1 MKKKKG
7 KIAQVPSW
15 LWMCLSL
22 LAAMALWILI
32 ATSEAGGVIF
42 AEPWEVV
49 QTAVD
54 KIRDG
59 TLWGHVGISLFRV
72 LTGFCIGFILSI
84 PIAILMGW
92 YTPFRKIVEPWIQFV
107 RNIPPLAY
115 IPLVITGAGVGEKA
129 KVIVIFIASFL
140 VMVVTIYQGV
150 CNVDTTLIKAAKVL
164 GAGSKDIFFQIVI
177 PASTPFILVGA
188 RLGLSASLT
197 TLIAAELTGASKG
210 LGMMIQKAQGYYDMS
225 TVLLGIIII
234 ENLALYIE
242 YIEGE
247 KTLKNKLYTRY
258 TQEHGQLILSK
269 KGK

>member
-1 MKKKKG
+1 MTKKKKERAL
-7 KIAQVPSW
+7 KIPSW
-15 LWMCLSL
+15 TWMCLSL
-22 LAAMALWILI
+22 AAAILLWILI
-32 ATSEAGGVIF
+32 ASSKAGGVIF
-42 AEPWEVV
+42 AEPWEVAE
-49 QTAVD
+49 TAVY
-54 KIRDG
+54 KIKDG

-72 LTGFCIGFILSI
+72 LTGFSIGFLLSI

-92 YTPFRKIVEPWIQFV
+92 YGPFRRIVEPWIQFV

-164 GAGSKDIFFQIVI
+164 GAGSRDIFFQIVI

-197 TLIAAELTGASKG
+197 TLIAAELTGPSKG
-210 LGMMIQKAQGYYDMS
+210 RGMMIQKAQGYYDMS
-225 TVLLGIIII
+225 TVLLGILIIGI
-234 ENLALYIE
+234 IGLTM
-242 YIEGE
+242 E
-247 KTLKNKLYTRY
+247 KFIRFLERRLTGW
-258 TQEHGQLILSK
+258 QETAGAQ
-269 KGK
+269 